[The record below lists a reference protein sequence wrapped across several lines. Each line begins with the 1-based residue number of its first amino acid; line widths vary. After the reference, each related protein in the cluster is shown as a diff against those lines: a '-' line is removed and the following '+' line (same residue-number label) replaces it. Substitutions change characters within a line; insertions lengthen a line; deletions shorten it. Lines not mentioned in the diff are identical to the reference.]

1 MPLYNEMKFG
11 DISVSIWEIT
21 ESADELLSLSK
32 SNYAGEAAMLHGSR
46 RKAEWLAVRLLLE
59 RMCGAEARIVYDAAG
74 KPLLCGAQGYIS
86 ISHTRGF
93 ALLAHSLR
101 VPVGVDVELV
111 GRNVVTVARR
121 FVNEESRLSLPCG
134 DINAGMLAYWC
145 ACEAIF
151 KVVGDV
157 GGTYKDNLFVKP
169 FELSGHGR
177 IAVSLKGL
185 DTCCER
191 DFFVDYINDGKLLV
205 ALCRE

>member
-1 MPLYNEMKFG
+1 MN
-11 DISVSIWEIT
+11 SS
-21 ESADELLSLSK
+21 LSL
-32 SNYAGEAAMLHGSR
+32 
-46 RKAEWLAVRLLLE
+46 KAIMQARLQCC
-59 RMCGAEARIVYDAAG
+59 MAAG
-74 KPLLCGAQGYIS
+74 ARPNGLPCVCFWNGCVAQRLVSCMTRRENPCSAALRDIS

-177 IAVSLKGL
+177 IVVSLKGL

-191 DFFVDYINDGKLLV
+191 DFFVDYINDGKLLI